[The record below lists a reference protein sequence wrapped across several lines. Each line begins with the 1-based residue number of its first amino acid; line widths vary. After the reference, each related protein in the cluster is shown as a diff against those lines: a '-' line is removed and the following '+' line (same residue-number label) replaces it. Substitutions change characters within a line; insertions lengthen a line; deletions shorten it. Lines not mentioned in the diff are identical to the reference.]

1 VDVIVPN
8 PPELLFP
15 FGARKFV
22 RLNRLNAS
30 SRISTLE
37 LDPTDTCLLSARS
50 TCQNDGP
57 RTELRGAF
65 PQGLLGPVGMTTQEA
80 LKYAVM
86 VGLAL
91 AGSHVMFGR

>member
-1 VDVIVPN
+1 MDVIVPN

-15 FGARKFV
+15 FGAWKFV

-30 SRISTLE
+30 SLISTFE

-57 RTELRGAF
+57 RTKLRGAF
-65 PQGLLGPVGMTTQEA
+65 PNGWLASVGTTTHEA
-80 LKYAVM
+80 LK
-86 VGLAL
+86 
-91 AGSHVMFGR
+91 